1 MGRRGGFSGLTNVH
15 DDGAI
20 VIPEEVR
27 NRLGLEPHDHLL
39 FQLKG
44 EHIIA
49 SKVKDESKGYYVR
62 AGE

>member
-1 MGRRGGFSGLTNVH
+1 MGPKGGFSGLTNVH

-20 VIPEEVR
+20 IIPAQVR
-27 NRLGLEPHDHLL
+27 SRLGLKPHDHLL

-49 SKVKDESKGYYVR
+49 YKVRDEVKGYYVGVR
-62 AGE
+62 E